1 MIGFDKKIEIPFSKG
16 KSILCFIVFIV
27 FMANGICVII
37 ISKATDTRILAISV
51 AGVLLSAFGA
61 IFFLKLIF
69 NKKMGIIINSFGI
82 IDNTSSMSFRR
93 IP

>member
-1 MIGFDKKIEIPFSKG
+1 
-16 KSILCFIVFIV
+16 
-27 FMANGICVII
+27 
-37 ISKATDTRILAISV
+37 
-51 AGVLLSAFGA
+51 LSAFGA

-93 IP
+93 IPWRDIVETKQL